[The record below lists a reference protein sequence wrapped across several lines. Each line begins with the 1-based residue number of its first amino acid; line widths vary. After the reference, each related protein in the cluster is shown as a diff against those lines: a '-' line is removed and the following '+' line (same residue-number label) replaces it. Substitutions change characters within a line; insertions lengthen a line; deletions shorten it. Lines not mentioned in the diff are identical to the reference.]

1 VIDVSEVLNDADVS
15 SAFIIN
21 RTTGQFGPGGWQ
33 AKGPPQMIQAFG
45 AARNTSG
52 KELEMV
58 PEGDRVSEMITFR
71 SATQM
76 YVTNASGSATSDVL
90 TWLGDNYRV
99 YVVKNYSEQGYF
111 LAIAARTA
119 GE

>member
-1 VIDVSEVLNDADVS
+1 VIDVSEVLSDADVS

-33 AKGPPQMIQAFG
+33 TNQTQQINAFG
-45 AARNTSG
+45 AVRNTSG
-52 KELEMV
+52 KELDMV
-58 PEGDRVSEMITFR
+58 PEGDRVNEMITFR

-76 YVTNASGSATSDVL
+76 YETNYAGSATSDVL

-99 YVVKNYSEQGYF
+99 YVVKNYSEQGYY
-111 LAIAARTA
+111 LAIAARKS